1 MDRQNWGRAIL
12 QKTTGKLAIFCRWKN
27 FRRQIGDTYSEL
39 LHGLNELFRRGHARD
54 NFRRTSQNI
63 FRAASPQILFED
75 AVRIVKVAEDQI
87 EAREI
92 VPQVGWELGPSREKA

>member
-1 MDRQNWGRAIL
+1 ML
-12 QKTTGKLAIFCRWKN
+12 QKNKGKFLVFCRWKD
-27 FRRQIGDTYSEL
+27 FCCQISDSYSEL

>member
-1 MDRQNWGRAIL
+1 MDCQDWHFAIL

-27 FRRQIGDTYSEL
+27 FGCQISDRYSEL
-39 LHGLNELFRRGHARD
+39 LQGLSELFRRGHARD

-63 FRAASPQILFED
+63 FGPASPQILFED
-75 AVRIVKVAEDQI
+75 AVRIVEIAQDQI

-92 VPQVGWELGPSREKA
+92 VPQFGWKLGLSREKA